1 MASHLSLGWISKCRQ
16 QVLILGVCKPCLA
29 HTFSVG
35 ENITKSMLYKM
46 LNFRNRSHSLL
57 DVFVSIIFTTVH
69 FFSKKKKKVK
79 NRMGSN
85 CQTQALLPSAKI
97 KYANIKIRG
106 LCFFSLLHNW
116 LNCHCWRLHGVLFPL
131 WPYSIGQTEKYIAT
145 DETHHLGTLCFQL
158 SVEILSKIFQL
169 SSFKKY

>member
-1 MASHLSLGWISKCRQ
+1 
-16 QVLILGVCKPCLA
+16 
-29 HTFSVG
+29 
-35 ENITKSMLYKM
+35 
-46 LNFRNRSHSLL
+46 
-57 DVFVSIIFTTVH
+57 
-69 FFSKKKKKVK
+69 
-79 NRMGSN
+79 MGSN
-85 CQTQALLPSAKI
+85 CQTQSLLPSAKI

-106 LCFFSLLHNW
+106 LSFFSLLHNW

-169 SSFKKY
+169 SSFKKYQKWSFTTDVLHSPFQCQVSSKIKSLPSTSDYSLIPVQSLPA